1 MLRSYRGIILAIV
14 GGLTLAGGAIAQNVA
29 KVTAGGQEI
38 QASADRSAE
47 HKQGN
52 AAQAIAPADVEH
64 REQAIQPECGTPQE
78 CRTEQR
84 NQDDLIAQ
92 QAMAEAASSQRNATW
107 WQTGIGAAGV
117 ILLILTVIYTHLAT
131 RAAIGSVK
139 TLIAVERAR
148 VTGALDGVLRTRD
161 GKIGIFSLHLINKGR
176 SAGVLRESSI
186 VISQT
191 GLYKDF
197 KPEDKQKHNILIETA
212 DWVEY
217 RKFEFDLKSDEAKF
231 IVGYYKFSTI
241 FSSKLVT
248 DYFCYEIG
256 AIPNVRKLAAAR
268 KAAAAAAEEAAA
280 AAAVAEGKPPPAAK
294 PKVIANPLIPVPV
307 VYRTDLDWPPDED

>member
-1 MLRSYRGIILAIV
+1 
-14 GGLTLAGGAIAQNVA
+14 
-29 KVTAGGQEI
+29 
-38 QASADRSAE
+38 
-47 HKQGN
+47 
-52 AAQAIAPADVEH
+52 
-64 REQAIQPECGTPQE
+64 
-78 CRTEQR
+78 
-84 NQDDLIAQ
+84 
-92 QAMAEAASSQRNATW
+92 MAEAASSQRNATW